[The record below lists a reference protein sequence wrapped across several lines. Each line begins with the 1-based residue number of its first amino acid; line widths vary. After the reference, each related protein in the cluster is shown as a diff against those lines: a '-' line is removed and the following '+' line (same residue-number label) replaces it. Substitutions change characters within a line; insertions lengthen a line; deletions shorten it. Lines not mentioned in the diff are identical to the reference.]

1 MTNRESLARHISAIS
16 EHLSSLEYYTDTEIV
31 GDDARHLLDDIK
43 SADREQCRVING
55 IINHKILHVEDLKPL
70 YDRLKRIN
78 SSIRVMRNTL
88 AQCEK
93 AIASALDAA
102 DHAAENLSQNTNEDE
117 SL

>member
-1 MTNRESLARHISAIS
+1 MTNRESLARHLKSIDDQ
-16 EHLSSLEYYTDTEIV
+16 LGSLEYYCDTEIV

-43 SADREQCRVING
+43 AAQREYLRTSNETLIR
-55 IINHKILHVEDLKPL
+55 VEDLKPM

-93 AIASALDAA
+93 AINSALDSA
-102 DHAAENLSQNTNEDE
+102 DHAAENLSQDTDED
-117 SL
+117 L

>member
-31 GDDARHLLDDIK
+31 GDDARHLLADIK
-43 SADREQCRVING
+43 SAEREQCRVVNG
-55 IINHKILHVEDLKPL
+55 IIQQKILHVEDLKPL
-70 YDRLKRIN
+70 YDRLKKIN
-78 SSIRVMRNTL
+78 TSVRVMRNSL

-102 DHAAENLSQNTNEDE
+102 DHAAENLSQDNTEDE
-117 SL
+117 AL